1 MGSLKTV
8 AVGALATALLA
19 VMPQQAPAQ
28 NLEKLKQFKVSGT
41 DLNIPPVPQT
51 GKHANAIRENL
62 KKVKLPSGFKID
74 LYAVVPDARHMAVAP
89 STNML
94 FVGTRKTTVWAVTDR
109 NSDGEADE
117 VKPFAPSLKFKV
129 PNGVCWTKDGFL
141 LVVEHNRVLNFPAA
155 EFFYEGPDV
164 AVIEVVPE
172 GKLIPVEE
180 ESFNH
185 GARACRIGKDGKLYI
200 AVGQPFNVPPKDKL
214 ALFDQVGMGGIIRMN
229 PFDGSGREA
238 FARGVRNSVGIE
250 FNPKNGDL
258 WFTDN
263 QVDGMGDDIPPG
275 ELNRATASGMHFGF
289 PWYGGGK
296 VRTNEHKD
304 SEPPTN
310 ATFPEV
316 EMVAHAADLGLTFYT
331 GNIFPQKYR
340 DGIFSAQHGSWN
352 RTTPVGARIMFTSLK
367 PDGSADK
374 TEVFAEGW
382 LDPATMQYRGRPVD
396 VAQMPDGSLLVSDD
410 FAGAV
415 YRITYV
421 GQ

>member
-19 VMPQQAPAQ
+19 AMPQQATAQ

-94 FVGTRKTTVWAVTDR
+94 LVGTRKTSVWAVTDR

-185 GARACRIGKDGKLYI
+185 GARACRVGKDGKLYI

-229 PFDGSGREA
+229 PFDGSGREV

-310 ATFPEV
+310 VTFPEV